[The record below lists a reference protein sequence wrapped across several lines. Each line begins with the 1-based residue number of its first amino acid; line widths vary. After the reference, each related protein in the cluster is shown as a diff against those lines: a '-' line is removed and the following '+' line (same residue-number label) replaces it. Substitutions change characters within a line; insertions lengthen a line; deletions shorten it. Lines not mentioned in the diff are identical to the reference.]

1 MGALD
6 GTVLLTGATG
16 GIGQAIARAL
26 ARRGAQLI
34 VSGRRGDVL
43 DELAHELGARAIVA
57 DLAVASEVERLATE
71 AGDVDVLVT
80 NAALPGTGLVTELS
94 QAQIDQI
101 LEVNLRAPI
110 ALARALVP
118 SMIRR
123 GSGHLAFISSLNGRV
138 ASPQSSIY
146 SAAKFGLRGFAL
158 GLRQDLAQHGIGVS
172 VVMPG
177 FVSEA
182 GMFADAQVK
191 LPPGLGTR
199 TPDQVG
205 EAVIQAVLRNR
216 AEVDV
221 APLSLRIGAT
231 VASLAP
237 ELAAKVTRLGRGDRI
252 ASALASRQRQKL
264 PADSSTDAPL
274 RADR

>member
-71 AGDVDVLVT
+71 AGDVDVLVA

-146 SAAKFGLRGFAL
+146 SAAKFGLRVFAL